1 MAQFKIQMLHQTFLF
16 TTERGCGHTEL
27 SLVLGAGLVPL
38 GFCFVLM
45 MSACAA
51 ELKYVTVA
59 LKIIL

>member
-1 MAQFKIQMLHQTFLF
+1 MQTLHQTFLF
-16 TTERGCGHTEL
+16 TTARGHGHTEL

-38 GFCFVLM
+38 RVCFVLM
-45 MSACAA
+45 VCACAA